1 MWNGT
6 GSEIEILWIRH
17 GMTKAN
23 EEHRYLGTTDE
34 ALSTKGKD
42 ALLLQWKT
50 RRDLLSSVD
59 KIYCSPMKR
68 CVETRQL
75 LFPGRQDA
83 VSIPQWTEMDF
94 GRFEYKNYKELNG
107 DPDYQAWIDSG
118 GTLAFP
124 DGESRDEFIRR
135 SMEGWNCVMEDLK
148 AGQEAGHRRKK
159 ICCIVHGGTIMA
171 VLSTLLGGAYY
182 DYQIGNGEMK
192 KMKWSSNT

>member
-1 MWNGT
+1 
-6 GSEIEILWIRH
+6 
-17 GMTKAN
+17 MTKAN
-23 EEHRYLGTTDE
+23 EEHRYLGITDE
-34 ALSTKGKD
+34 VLSTKGKE

-59 KIYCSPMKR
+59 KVYCSPMKR
-68 CVETRQL
+68 CVETAQL
-75 LFPGRQDA
+75 LFPGWQDA
-83 VSIPQWTEMDF
+83 VIIPQWTEMDF

-135 SMEGWNCVMEDLK
+135 SMEGWKCVMEDLK
-148 AGQEAGHRRKK
+148 AGQEVGDRRKK